1 MPRATYL
8 NRLRHSYGFGVHSP
22 LAFRLVEDVLR
33 PGRYAWYG
41 YHDIEIALLR
51 ESDSLPRRYR
61 RSSARLLLRLASFCG
76 VESVWISS
84 ATPSLRASL
93 KAAYSRMAFLKGKL
107 APADM
112 IVLPHGVE
120 NPDTLARAVDCARK
134 AMLVFAPRP
143 CDAAGLCS
151 CASHG
156 ILLAGR
162 RYIIYLP
169 SDTAQLMCYDI
180 I

>member
-1 MPRATYL
+1 MSVSYL
-8 NRLRHSYGFGVHSP
+8 TRLRHSYGFGVHSP

-41 YHDIEIALLR
+41 YHDIELALLR
-51 ESDSLPRRYR
+51 ESDRPPRRYR
-61 RSSARLLLRLASFCG
+61 RAAARLLLRLASFCG
-76 VESVWISS
+76 VESVWIPSV
-84 ATPSLRASL
+84 TPSLRAAL
-93 KAAYSRMAFLKGKL
+93 KAVYSRMAFLKGKM

-112 IVLPHGVE
+112 VALLQGGE
-120 NPDTLARAVDCARK
+120 SPDTFARAVECARK
-134 AMLVFAPRP
+134 VLLIFNPRP
-143 CDAAGLCS
+143 GDAASLCS

-156 ILLAGR
+156 VLLAGR